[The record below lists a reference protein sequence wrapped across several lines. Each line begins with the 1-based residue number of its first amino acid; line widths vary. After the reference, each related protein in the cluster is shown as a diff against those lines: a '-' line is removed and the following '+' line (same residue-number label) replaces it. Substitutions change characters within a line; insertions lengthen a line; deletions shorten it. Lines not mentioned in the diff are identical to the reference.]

1 MHALDPECTELGK
14 PHHDAPIH
22 SPANLQEH
30 RVKVYQI
37 LFLVWIIVFAF
48 WVVKQFSDH
57 NKRSEK

>member
-1 MHALDPECTELGK
+1 LASHY
-14 PHHDAPIH
+14 HDAPIH

-57 NKRSEK
+57 NKRSDK